1 MKKLKPAPPVR
12 KRVEF
17 DAASYQALDRLAH
30 DQMKDLQELMDE
42 AVRDLLKKYN
52 RPVTLKE
59 MLKQSARS
67 VPAND

>member
-1 MKKLKPAPPVR
+1 MKLKLPPPVR
-12 KRVEF
+12 KRIEF
-17 DAASYQALDRLAH
+17 DAATYQALERLAH
-30 DQMKDLQELMDE
+30 DQMRDLQELMDE
-42 AVRDLLKKYN
+42 AARDLLKKHH

>member
-1 MKKLKPAPPVR
+1 MKKLKPPPPVR
-12 KRVEF
+12 KRIEY
-17 DAASYQALDRLAH
+17 DAATFRALERLAH

-42 AVRDLLKKYN
+42 AVRDLLKKHH

-59 MLKQSARS
+59 MLKQSART